1 MKKKKR
7 LLIRII
13 KWLILLLFLAAAAVG
28 SFYTARGYRMYREAV
43 DALPVDE
50 AAAQLRAAEDYTPL
64 EQLPQIYLDAV
75 LAVEDH
81 RFYSH
86 KGIDVI
92 AISRAVWVDLTTLS
106 FAEGGSTITQ
116 QLAKNL
122 YFTQEKTFER
132 KFAEVFAAFALEK
145 AFTKEEILEL
155 YVNHIYFGSGYYS
168 IGQAAEGY
176 FGKMPGQL
184 TDGEC
189 VLLAGLPNAPSA
201 YAPGEDATLAL
212 QRQAQVLRKMV
223 KYDKLTQQRADE
235 IAAERLFEAP
245 GENAA

>member
-1 MKKKKR
+1 MKKKR
-7 LLIRII
+7 HVLIRIL
-13 KWLILLLFLAAAAVG
+13 KWLILLLLAAAAAIG
-28 SFYTARGYRMYREAV
+28 SFYTLRGYRMYRQAV
-43 DALPVDE
+43 DALPIADAVE
-50 AAAQLRAAEDYTPL
+50 QCRAAEDYTPL
-64 EQLPQIYLDAV
+64 EQLPEIYLDAV

-92 AISRAVWVDLTTLS
+92 AIGRAVWVDLTTLS

-132 KFAEVFAAFALEK
+132 KFAEVFAAFALERALSK
-145 AFTKEEILEL
+145 DEILEL
-155 YVNHIYFGSGYYS
+155 YVNNIYFGSGYYS
-168 IGQAAEGY
+168 IGAAAKGY
-176 FGKMPGQL
+176 FGKTPGQL

-201 YAPGEDATLAL
+201 YAPGDDPTLAL
-212 QRQAQVLRKMV
+212 QRQGQVLRKMV
-223 KYDKLTQQRADE
+223 KYRKLTQQRADE
-235 IAAERLFEAP
+235 IAAERLFET
-245 GENAA
+245 AAKAG